1 MHLCLPTP
9 ACHPILGWQVG
20 HQGGGVSPFADE
32 LNCAHLTG
40 DSWRHRHDS
49 LKVALVNTC
58 NQAGVPVDCEVF
70 GIFCDLIPAELAG
83 QGGELQYARQ
93 RNGLCPDFMLRL
105 PTAEGPRDTLGKLK
119 FISAGVSCYPIGS
132 Q

>member
-1 MHLCLPTP
+1 MTNDLFTPVFHEVMAMHLCLPTP

-58 NQAGVPVDCEVF
+58 N
-70 GIFCDLIPAELAG
+70 
-83 QGGELQYARQ
+83 
-93 RNGLCPDFMLRL
+93 
-105 PTAEGPRDTLGKLK
+105 
-119 FISAGVSCYPIGS
+119 
-132 Q
+132 